1 MIVETLE
8 ILIGGLCVGLAS
20 SVTVGPVAVLC
31 IQRTLSRGYLS
42 GIFSGLGVAVADTL
56 MAIMAFTLYALLKE
70 YIDEYNTIIMSCGG
84 IFVIIVGIFIFF
96 KNPVPQVRKNRTGK
110 SALWQDFG
118 SMFGFTLA
126 NFAIIIP
133 YVLAFFTMFNIELA
147 SSDMPAET
155 PAPATESVMVAE
167 SETTPE
173 SDVVEYDNA
182 VAATYTLNTVDSA
195 AEEAPKAEVVSEP
208 KAEDVKANSA
218 VVANTPKIPYMAR
231 NILILAGFLAGAM
244 LWWVALTSIINLFR
258 RNFQPRHLITINR
271 IAGIIISALGTY
283 TLLSVIIDL

>member
-31 IQRTLSRGYLS
+31 IQRTLSKGYLS
-42 GIFSGLGVAVADTL
+42 GILSGLGVAVADTL

-70 YIDEYNTIIMSCGG
+70 YIDTYNTIIMSCGG
-84 IFVIIVGIFIFF
+84 IFVIIVGIFIFL

-110 SALWQDFG
+110 TALWQDFG

-147 SSDMPAET
+147 GSDT
-155 PAPATESVMVAE
+155 PTQSPEPITESVMVAE
-167 SETTPE
+167 AEATAE
-173 SDVVEYDNA
+173 GDVLEYDNDAPMALAEAQQADEDSMA
-182 VAATYTLNTVDSA
+182 VAH
-195 AEEAPKAEVVSEP
+195 EAEVV
-208 KAEDVKANSA
+208 AEGDA
-218 VVANTPKIPYMAR
+218 VITAAPKIPYMVR
-231 NILILAGFLAGAM
+231 NILTLVGFLAGAM
-244 LWWVALTSIINLFR
+244 VWWVALTSIINLFR
-258 RNFQPRHLITINR
+258 RNFQPQHLITINR

>member
-1 MIVETLE
+1 MIVETIE

-42 GIFSGLGVAVADTL
+42 GILSGLGVAVADTL
-56 MAIMAFTLYALLKE
+56 MAIMAFTLYALLKD
-70 YIDEYNTIIMSCGG
+70 YIDEYNTVIMSCGG

-147 SSDMPAET
+147 SSDMVIESNE
-155 PAPATESVMVAE
+155 PATESIVVAE
-167 SETTPE
+167 AEDTEATAEDDTLDYSEEAALVAEATDSVIE
-173 SDVVEYDNA
+173 DVAVEEA
-182 VAATYTLNTVDSA
+182 VAEESNREA
-195 AEEAPKAEVVSEP
+195 AVMHKV
-208 KAEDVKANSA
+208 
-218 VVANTPKIPYMAR
+218 PYMVR
-231 NILILAGFLAGAM
+231 NTLVLVGFLAGAM

-258 RNFQPRHLITINR
+258 RDFQPRHLITINR
-271 IAGIIISALGTY
+271 IAGIIISTLGIY
-283 TLLSVIIDL
+283 TLLSVIINV